1 MQFCWAGHCEPCVI
15 VYFVAYTMIMP
26 CSTMHFAMFHSGF
39 SEIIIPCHTN
49 VWTNPGGYATSIP
62 GVFAAGDM
70 RRGQSLVVWAI
81 QEGRE
86 AAKEVAGYVEAPDG
100 TRRLRSDCRGP
111 GC

>member
-26 CSTMHFAMFHSGF
+26 LQYNAFRHVHSGF

-49 VWTNPGGYATSIP
+49 VRTDPGGYVKSIP

-70 RRGQSLVVWAI
+70 RRGQSLVAWAI

-86 AAKEVAGYVEAPDG
+86 AAKEVAG
-100 TRRLRSDCRGP
+100 
-111 GC
+111 

>member
-1 MQFCWAGHCEPCVI
+1 
-15 VYFVAYTMIMP
+15 MIMP
-26 CSTMHFAMFHSGF
+26 LQYNAFRHIHSGF

-49 VWTNPGGYATSIP
+49 ARTDPGGYATSIP

-100 TRRLRSDCRGP
+100 TVRIKEVKTKTF
-111 GC
+111 